1 MSSLDHFLTQTTL
14 PSMSEVA
21 HALVR
26 TLNTPEA
33 SATEVRNILAKDAA
47 LSAKLLRLANSAS
60 YGLPRGVG
68 TLDEALAMVGMEKVR
83 ALALGACLN
92 DCFPKVKGLDPA
104 DFWKSN
110 MACAAYAQWLAAH
123 LEIDTQMAWLTGLL
137 LRLGELLILQADP
150 GALAEIEQAPQKPGE
165 RWMRE
170 RQHVGFTEGELTAEL
185 ARRWNFPMQI
195 VQALQR
201 ADQPLVDQAF
211 SRLGGVVHLAGLLAD
226 MPDADAQAIDMLPD
240 DVLDSLKL
248 DLQWM
253 RDHFPA
259 SNSFV
264 DITTA

>member
-1 MSSLDHFLTQTTL
+1 
-14 PSMSEVA
+14 
-21 HALVR
+21 
-26 TLNTPEA
+26 
-33 SATEVRNILAKDAA
+33 
-47 LSAKLLRLANSAS
+47 
-60 YGLPRGVG
+60 
-68 TLDEALAMVGMEKVR
+68 
-83 ALALGACLN
+83 
-92 DCFPKVKGLDPA
+92 
-104 DFWKSN
+104 
-110 MACAAYAQWLAAH
+110 
-123 LEIDTQMAWLTGLL
+123 
-137 LRLGELLILQADP
+137 
-150 GALAEIEQAPQKPGE
+150 
-165 RWMRE
+165 
-170 RQHVGFTEGELTAEL
+170 
-185 ARRWNFPMQI
+185 MQI